1 MNFVAKEQLTSRHM
15 TMRLK
20 SGSLNVNHS
29 SSNLGRLLAG
39 QSIMDSLVNNKK
51 LHDSVNQELAK
62 RMSSDESE
70 DG

>member
-1 MNFVAKEQLTSRHM
+1 
-15 TMRLK
+15 MRLK